1 MSLFNCKEGYCIK
14 WFVLI
19 VVTEGDESFEV
30 TMTATEMRDG
40 ELESDDPSETTV
52 ETLCLLV
59 LYSFNCWLCMDLI
72 LHLVCYLFISDY
84 VGSM

>member
-1 MSLFNCKEGYCIK
+1 M
-14 WFVLI
+14 LI
-19 VVTEGDESFEV
+19 LVTEGDESFEV

-59 LYSFNCWLCMDLI
+59 LYSFVISFNCWLCMDLK

-84 VGSM
+84 LGSI

>member
-19 VVTEGDESFEV
+19 VVTEVDESFEV

-52 ETLCLLV
+52 ETL
-59 LYSFNCWLCMDLI
+59 
-72 LHLVCYLFISDY
+72 Y
-84 VGSM
+84 VY